1 VADLAGAAESDAHV
15 SKDEAVEPD
24 NASEDCGQRVASAA
38 AESSLPPADETV
50 VRAKAHDLQKLAGD
64 FGISDLRFASA
75 GRLVGHVAEDRDA
88 LDVAEFEVAA
98 RRLLGAEVGLFSER
112 VLAHANVSSDL
123 VGVPTAVT
131 TTSGQM
137 SRWPT
142 GATGWGSARG
152 QHEGGGTFRRFRATS
167 GSTLE

>member
-1 VADLAGAAESDAHV
+1 VTVVWSRREPVLLLATADVVADPAVAAGSAVRV
-15 SKDEAVEPD
+15 SKDEAVGPD
-24 NASEDCGQRVASAA
+24 NASYDHRVTSAE

-50 VRAKAHDLQKLAGD
+50 VRAKAYALQKLAGD

-112 VLAHANVSSDL
+112 VLAHANVSPDL
-123 VGVPTAVT
+123 VA
-131 TTSGQM
+131 
-137 SRWPT
+137 SRP
-142 GATGWGSARG
+142 
-152 QHEGGGTFRRFRATS
+152 
-167 GSTLE
+167 L